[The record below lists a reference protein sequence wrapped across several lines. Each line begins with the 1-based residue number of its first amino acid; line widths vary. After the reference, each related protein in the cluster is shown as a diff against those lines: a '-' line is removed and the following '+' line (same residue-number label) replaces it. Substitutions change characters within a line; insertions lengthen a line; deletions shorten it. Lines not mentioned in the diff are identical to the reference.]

1 MLVSCAWYLSIVL
14 QLRLTI
20 HIRFAGVLSIL
31 LVVRMDRSPFM
42 CSRKCSVVHRA
53 AGCGL
58 WHTRVENLSRLQ
70 TIISKLGGIVF
81 TISSGLIA
89 GKVISTHLLRYHF
102 TGLCFLRFGI
112 HFGTGGAFCMT
123 GRSICTWRRD
133 CWERN

>member
-1 MLVSCAWYLSIVL
+1 MSYIEPL
-14 QLRLTI
+14 
-20 HIRFAGVLSIL
+20 
-31 LVVRMDRSPFM
+31 
-42 CSRKCSVVHRA
+42 A
-53 AGCGL
+53 AGSGIPELKTYLNGVRLPGL
-58 WHTRVENLSRLQ
+58 LRLQ
-70 TIISKLGGIVF
+70 TIITKLGGIVF